1 MPSFA
6 KSIIKSTQSNY
17 LNKAKKTAPKT
28 PEEMRKFIAKNF
40 GGLPALPKAVAVN
53 NIQMPVGATSPNF
66 V

>member
-28 PEEMRKFIAKNF
+28 PEEMRKFIEKNF
-40 GGLPALPKAVAVN
+40 GGLPALPKAVAVSSMSSP
-53 NIQMPVGATSPNF
+53 IVATPSNF
-66 V
+66 A